1 MTNTARRDLDWL
13 AFQYVTGEMAS
24 SDEAA
29 FEARLM
35 SDLDACDAVIRAMQ
49 LCETADA
56 AFELLPPEPA
66 QVRRTSSPSQ
76 HVGDGPEVRR
86 TGRWRMVPSMTAV
99 VCLVIAVV
107 TLSTTT
113 RPSSEQ
119 RAKAEL
125 ARLWTESKVE
135 VAMNSVEDSELSL
148 SESGS
153 VNDLHVPDWL
163 LAALAAKQAEG
174 DDKPQVLEN

>member
-66 QVRRTSSPSQ
+66 QVRRN
-76 HVGDGPEVRR
+76 VL
-86 TGRWRMVPSMTAV
+86 SMTAV

-107 TLSTTT
+107 TLSTTS

-119 RAKAEL
+119 RTKAEL
-125 ARLWTESKVE
+125 ARLWTESNVE

>member
-1 MTNTARRDLDWL
+1 
-13 AFQYVTGEMAS
+13 
-24 SDEAA
+24 
-29 FEARLM
+29 
-35 SDLDACDAVIRAMQ
+35 
-49 LCETADA
+49 
-56 AFELLPPEPA
+56 
-66 QVRRTSSPSQ
+66 
-76 HVGDGPEVRR
+76 
-86 TGRWRMVPSMTAV
+86 MTAV

-107 TLSTTT
+107 TLSTTS

-119 RAKAEL
+119 RTKAEL
-125 ARLWTESKVE
+125 ARLWTESNVE